1 MVQALLLAFILTSG
15 AATAAPAGSAATTQP
30 PERVVVSC
38 DTGGT
43 EILDRVCP
51 ILIDTLNRSVGGSA
65 LFVADDGPA
74 GAASHVRLE
83 TTLAGKSML
92 RGRLYWR
99 RGVSGTATP
108 EPEVTLTVS
117 DGELTEAAIGN
128 FARALVKVS
137 ELPLGE

>member
-1 MVQALLLAFILTSG
+1 MRQVLLAFILAVGS
-15 AATAAPAGSAATTQP
+15 ATVALSGSAAMAQP

-51 ILIDTLNRSVGGSA
+51 ILIDTLNDSAGGSA
-65 LFVADDGPA
+65 VFVADDGAA
-74 GAASHVRLE
+74 GAPLHVRLE
-83 TTLAGKSML
+83 TTMAGNSML
-92 RGRLYWR
+92 KGRLHWR
-99 RGVSGTATP
+99 HRRDGEAIRG
-108 EPEVTLTVS
+108 PEVTLTVS
-117 DGELTEAAIGN
+117 DGSLTEAAIGN

>member
-1 MVQALLLAFILTSG
+1 MRQVLLASILAVGSATVALSGSG
-15 AATAAPAGSAATTQP
+15 ATAQP
-30 PERVVVSC
+30 PERVAVSC

-51 ILIDTLNRSVGGSA
+51 ILIDTLNDSAGGTA
-65 LFVADDGPA
+65 VFVADDGAP
-74 GAASHVRLE
+74 GALLVRLE
-83 TTLAGKSML
+83 TTMAGNSML
-92 RGRLYWR
+92 KGRLYWR
-99 RGVSGTATP
+99 RGDGEATL

-117 DGELTEAAIGN
+117 DGSLTEAAIGN